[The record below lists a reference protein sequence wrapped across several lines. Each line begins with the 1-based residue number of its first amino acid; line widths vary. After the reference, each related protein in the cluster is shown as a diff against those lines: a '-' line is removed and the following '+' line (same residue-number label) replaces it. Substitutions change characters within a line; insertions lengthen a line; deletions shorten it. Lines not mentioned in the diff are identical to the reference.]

1 MVGRQFRGRSRR
13 RARPRRSGSR
23 ARREV
28 RRDRRTQP
36 SDARSTRPGLAAARD
51 ARSPPLCTAA
61 TARTHSHSR
70 PSRDNKRLVND
81 ANRTMQTDVTH
92 AIFHRAICRTSAR
105 LYRATKSQTLRLSS
119 CTLRLCRIDKNTA
132 SAPLFRFTILLQK
145 HSSRMIKF
153 SISKSNLF
161 WTLRLIVEHRTL
173 SFCRTAY

>member
-1 MVGRQFRGRSRR
+1 VGGVVGRQFRGRSRR

-92 AIFHRAICRTSAR
+92 AIFHRAILSHQCAT

-119 CTLRLCRIDKNTA
+119 CTLRLCLMNKNTA

-145 HSSRMIKF
+145 QF
-153 SISKSNLF
+153 QND
-161 WTLRLIVEHRTL
+161 
-173 SFCRTAY
+173 